1 MINMV
6 KIIQNRQIVPN
17 IHEMIL
23 DLPEIARKARA
34 GQFLILMGHE
44 QGEKIPLT
52 IADWN
57 EDEGTVSLY
66 YLEAGLSTRKL
77 TSKHAGDQIFS
88 VTGPLGNQSEI
99 KNYGKVF
106 LGGGCYGIGGIFP
119 VARALKAAGNE
130 VWSCI
135 EARSEFLLYGAEK
148 LESVSDHL
156 LIGTSDGSR
165 GEQGR
170 VQDVF
175 KRILDSGETFDR
187 AYFMGCT
194 RMMKNCSD
202 ATRDIV
208 PTRVWLNS
216 IMLDGTGMC
225 GCCRVQVGG
234 KMKFACVDGPEF
246 DAHEVDWIDLF
257 TRKSSYME
265 AENLAYQ
272 FYTCEMGCP
281 E

>member
-1 MINMV
+1 MV
-6 KIIQNRQIVPN
+6 TIIQNRQVVPN
-17 IHEMIL
+17 VHEL
-23 DLPEIARKARA
+23 VLELPEIARKAKP
-34 GQFLILMGHE
+34 GQFLILMGDDH
-44 QGEKIPLT
+44 GEKIPLT

-57 EDEGTVSLY
+57 ATDGTVSLF

-77 TSKHAGDQIFS
+77 TTLHAGGQIFS
-88 VTGPLGNQSEI
+88 VTGPLGNATEV
-99 KNYGKVF
+99 KNFGKVF
-106 LGGGCYGIGGIFP
+106 LGGGCYGIGGIYP
-119 VARALKAAGNE
+119 VARALKEAGNE
-130 VWSCI
+130 VWVSI
-135 EARSEFLLYGAEK
+135 EARSAFLLYGVEK
-148 LESVSDHL
+148 LEAVVDKL
-156 LIGTSDGSR
+156 LIATSDGSR
-165 GEQGR
+165 GEKGK
-170 VQDVF
+170 VQNVF
-175 KRILDSGETFDR
+175 KRIVDDGEKFDR

-225 GCCRVQVGG
+225 GCCRVLVGG

-246 DAHEVDWIDLF
+246 DAHEVDWNDLF

-272 FYTCEMGCP
+272 FYTCGQGCQGCQG
-281 E
+281 